1 MAPLPYL
8 LMNVGQLDEV
18 VGLPL
23 PFCPHPNVGDV
34 VGRALGLR
42 RPRDG
47 LAAQEEVV
55 DLRVAQPHAERP
67 LYVQGLAFG
76 KEPAG
81 VGLSMHIR
89 NLIYNLRTS

>member
-23 PFCPHPNVGDV
+23 PCCPHPNVGDV

-67 LYVQGLAFG
+67 LHVQGLGFG
-76 KEPAG
+76 KEPAEAK
-81 VGLSMHIR
+81 VSA
-89 NLIYNLRTS
+89 